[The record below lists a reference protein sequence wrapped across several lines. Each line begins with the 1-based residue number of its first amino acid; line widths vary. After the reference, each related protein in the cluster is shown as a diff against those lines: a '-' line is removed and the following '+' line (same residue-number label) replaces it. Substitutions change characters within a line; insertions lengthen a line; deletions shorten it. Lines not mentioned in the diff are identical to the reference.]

1 MSVDTGT
8 HNILPQ
14 ACLLDQDRLQR
25 IENSVSSIEGKIDAF
40 FSYSGPVAQINERMS
55 VVEDRATR
63 AHLRVDEL
71 IAEFHEQTSS
81 LNRLTVKVAVLTS
94 AFTGGVVTTVM
105 KLMG

>member
-1 MSVDTGT
+1 
-8 HNILPQ
+8 
-14 ACLLDQDRLQR
+14 LLR
-25 IENSVSSIEGKIDAF
+25 IENAVSSIEGKIDAF

-71 IAEFHEQTSS
+71 IAEFHEQSAS
-81 LNRLTVKVAVLTS
+81 LNKLTVKVAILTS
-94 AFTGGVVTTVM
+94 AFTGGVVTTIM